1 MKFSTGQRRRSR
13 LQGHRK
19 RRRKLK
25 GFELDA
31 EPAVNWMEYKTMRQ
45 YPAMGDMLDQM
56 RQYGY
61 RGGIESIVER
71 NWNPEDDSL
80 QDFTIEE
87 LSRKDS

>member
-25 GFELDA
+25 AFESA
-31 EPAVNWMEYKTMRQ
+31 PAPAVNWLEYKTMRQ
-45 YPAMGDMLDQM
+45 YPSMGDMLDQM

-61 RGGIESIVER
+61 RGGIESIVEK
-71 NWNPEDDSL
+71 NWNPEDDSF

-87 LSRKDS
+87 LSRKGM

>member
-25 GFELDA
+25 VSEDPLQASASVG
-31 EPAVNWMEYKTMRQ
+31 WMEYKTMRQ
-45 YPAMGDMLDQM
+45 YPSMGDMLDQM

-61 RGGIESIVER
+61 RGGIESIIETG
-71 NWNPEDDSL
+71 WGPGEDGF
-80 QDFTIEE
+80 QDITLEDFIV
-87 LSRKDS
+87 K

>member
-1 MKFSTGQRRRSR
+1 MKFSTEQRRRSR

-25 GFELDA
+25 AFEA
-31 EPAVNWMEYKTMRQ
+31 VPAPAADWMEYKTMRQ
-45 YPAMGDMLDQM
+45 YPSMGDMLDQM

-87 LSRKDS
+87 LSRKGM

>member
-25 GFELDA
+25 ACEAAAQPKAD
-31 EPAVNWMEYKTMRQ
+31 WMEYKTMRQ
-45 YPAMGDMLDQM
+45 YPSMGDMLDQM

-71 NWNPEDDSL
+71 NFNPEEDRL

-87 LSRKDS
+87 LSRKGY

>member
-25 GFELDA
+25 AFESA
-31 EPAVNWMEYKTMRQ
+31 QGAAVCWMDYKTMRQ
-45 YPAMGDMLDQM
+45 YPSMGDMLDQM

-61 RGGIESIVER
+61 RGGIESMMEK
-71 NWNPEDDSL
+71 NWSSGDALL
-80 QDFTIEE
+80 QDFTVVD
-87 LSRKDS
+87 LSGK